1 MPETF
6 AQYLINRILPP
17 DIKVTRQ
24 VDKNVF
30 SDILSRV
37 ARLHPDQYDRV
48 VSELKRLADN
58 LSTTEA
64 LTIGLDEIDVPNRA
78 KRDAIIRK
86 YQAIVAKDRLSS
98 DTDTLNQ
105 HLSDFQHEL
114 AKNDLDGTK
123 DDASIMVRSALT
135 GKKGQ
140 LMKMRTTPGVVA
152 DPKGGVIPEIFPK
165 SYAQGVDPLHFWLGA
180 AESRKNIA
188 EGAVNTA
195 KPGEMLKVLE
205 NVMGSAVVSTEDC
218 NTGQGILLA
227 TRDDDVVDR
236 YLARD
241 TGRFKR
247 NELITPDVQQELLKS
262 GIGNVLVRSP
272 QTCAAPHGTVCKKC
286 MGVRAATG
294 IVRPTRKQPGADSL
308 LTGLPPYEKFFY
320 LNIQFL
326 IQYYQ

>member
-17 DIKVTRQ
+17 DIRVTKQ
-24 VDKNVF
+24 VDKNVY
-30 SDILSRV
+30 SDVLTRV
-37 ARLHPDQYDRV
+37 ARLHPEQYDRV
-48 VSELKRLADN
+48 VSDLKRLADN

-64 LTIGLDEIDVPNRA
+64 LTIGLDEIDVPNRE

-86 YQAIVAKDRLSS
+86 YQAIVAKDRESS
-98 DTDTLNQ
+98 DVDRLNQ

-123 DDASIMVRSALT
+123 DDASVMVRSALT

-152 DPKGGVIPEIFPK
+152 DPRGGVVPEIFPK

-205 NVMGSAVVSTEDC
+205 NVMASAVISTEDC
-218 NTGQGILLA
+218 GTGQGILLS
-227 TRDDDVVDR
+227 TRDDDTIDR

-247 NELITPDVQQELLKS
+247 NDLITPIACSQ
-262 GIGNVLVRSP
+262 
-272 QTCAAPHGTVCKKC
+272 
-286 MGVRAATG
+286 
-294 IVRPTRKQPGADSL
+294 
-308 LTGLPPYEKFFY
+308 
-320 LNIQFL
+320 
-326 IQYYQ
+326 